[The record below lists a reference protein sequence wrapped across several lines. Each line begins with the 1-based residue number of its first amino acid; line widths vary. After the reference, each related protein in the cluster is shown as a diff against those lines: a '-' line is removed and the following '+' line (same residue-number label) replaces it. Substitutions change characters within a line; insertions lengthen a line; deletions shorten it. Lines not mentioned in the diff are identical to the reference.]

1 MNTLES
7 DTKDLHTQDSKL
19 QDEFEGVVL
28 AELEELRRSENTLQ
42 KMYPRLR
49 TKPQLR
55 PRFLALLAET
65 QQRACRLDGVLN
77 PIGTLQFAAHVRAS
91 VQSSVA

>member
-1 MNTLES
+1 MSIIELH
-7 DTKDLHTQDSKL
+7 TKDLKV
-19 QDEFEGVVL
+19 QDEFEGVLL
-28 AELEELRRSENTLQ
+28 AELEELRKSEKALQ

-55 PRFLALLAET
+55 PRFLELLAET
-65 QQRACRLDGVLN
+65 QQRAYRLDGVLN
-77 PIGTLQFAAHVRAS
+77 PIGALHFAAPVPAP

>member
-1 MNTLES
+1 MSTVEL
-7 DTKDLHTQDSKL
+7 KL
-19 QDEFEGVVL
+19 QDEFEGVLL
-28 AELEELRRSENTLQ
+28 AELEELRKSEKALQ

-65 QQRACRLDGVLN
+65 QQRAYRLDGVLN
-77 PIGTLQFAAHVRAS
+77 PIGTAQFAATHVPAP
-91 VQSSVA
+91 VQSYVA